1 MADKELNINI
11 RTLAD
16 TNGVDQT
23 AEALERVKAAGAGM
37 GEGLADGYEAA
48 LSHANAK
55 LDEFADAL
63 TDAGS
68 RMRAAFEENPGLKGV
83 IDEVSNGVLTVDE
96 LNKKFE
102 QLDDVFEVL
111 NNKSSTLDLGAKWG
125 DGLDENLQR
134 ILDAY
139 NKECDAADKAAEKTE
154 VAEERKQQVAGRTV
168 ERLEANNRR
177 AAASYDQLKSELDA
191 YIAKLEEARR
201 AGDNVA
207 QAGALKNIQ
216 DLERRI
222 KAAGKAGQLTSRQIR
237 GMAGQMTMAT
247 GRILAMTGSLRG
259 AIPFVRLF
267 GSTFKMA
274 MGPAGWVMM
283 AIEGTIMGV
292 ATLVSHFKKKS
303 DEVEKKVKE
312 RSESMQKLVADAK
325 ELEAELNNES
335 VLKKENDLTAQIAI
349 NRKIERDALK
359 AAGEEQKRLIDLESK
374 ILDEKAK
381 ADLLKVETDFYN
393 GKFGDPK
400 SKEAQRS
407 LDVAQEGIRADARRR
422 HRDEGVQRAEIDE
435 AKAKDYLRNAE
446 QEMAEVQSRLDA
458 LESSDIL
465 SANDRDIIVG
475 KIRELDLLRGKLLGE
490 AKKIRNNG
498 RPGNKLASR
507 DDLVE
512 SLDSLIYQGKK
523 GSNAVANRILEEAIG
538 NLGAWGKIDDLGA
551 VPNLQKQLKRSD
563 ESLMRSGADLST
575 DKARKVAYEAH
586 DKSLED
592 ARKAAETASD
602 AVVKAEND
610 LVTATNKLEEARA
623 VKAAQEATDNAQR
636 ARDEAK
642 NHYEDQNEEKDR
654 MWQAE
659 MRELSAQ
666 QDRLKGKIK
675 AQEDTIKDL
684 EKRTKDTQHPD
695 FTRPDQKNGVRDA
708 LKKVGK
714 EMAPDIK
721 QAMADGVVDEQ
732 EFQGLSRQ
740 FVEAVKSQG
749 LAYKGN
755 MAALVGYFR
764 TSLNLMQQQS
774 LDAASA
780 QRELAAMKKQLD
792 LVQREIKMVQSQRKN
807 SR

>member
-23 AEALERVKAAGAGM
+23 AEALERVKVAGSGM

-68 RMRAAFEENPGLKGV
+68 RMRVAFEENPGLKGV

-102 QLDDVFEVL
+102 QLDDVFDVL

-154 VAEERKQQVAGRTV
+154 VAEDRKQQVAGRTV

-177 AAASYDQLKSELDA
+177 AAASYEQLKSELDA

-222 KAAGKAGQLTSRQIR
+222 KAAGMAGQLTSRQIR

-247 GRILAMTGSLRG
+247 GRILAMTGSLRA

-303 DEVEKKVKE
+303 DEVEKNVKE
-312 RSESMQKLVADAK
+312 RSKSMQKLVADAK

-359 AAGEEQKRLIDLESK
+359 AAVEEQKRLIDLESK

-407 LDVAQEGIRADARRR
+407 LEVAQEGIRADARRR

-435 AKAKDYLRNAE
+435 AKAKDNLRTAE
-446 QEMAEVQSRLDA
+446 HEKAEVQSRLDD
-458 LESSDIL
+458 LVSSGIL
-465 SANDRDIIVG
+465 STDDREIIVG
-475 KIRELDLLRGKLLGE
+475 KIHELDLLRGKLLGE

-512 SLDSLIYQGKK
+512 SLDSLISRGK
-523 GSNAVANRILEEAIG
+523 GRNAVANRILEEAIG
-538 NLGAWGKIDDLGA
+538 NLGAREKIDDLGA
-551 VPNLQKQLKRSD
+551 VDNLKNQLKRSD
-563 ESLMRSGADLST
+563 EALKIRGADLST
-575 DKARKVAYEAH
+575 DKARKDAYEAH
-586 DKSLED
+586 DKSLEE

-623 VKAAQEATDNAQR
+623 VKAAQEATDNAQGV
-636 ARDEAK
+636 RDEAK
-642 NHYEDQNEEKDR
+642 NHYEDQNDEKDR

-659 MRELSAQ
+659 MRELNSQ
-666 QDRLKGKIK
+666 QDRVKGKIK
-675 AQEDTIKDL
+675 ALEDTIKYL
-684 EKRTKDTQHPD
+684 EKRSKDTQQHPD
-695 FTRPDQKNGVRDA
+695 FTRPGQKNGVRDA

-732 EFQGLSRQ
+732 EFRDLSRQ
-740 FVEAVKSQG
+740 FVDAVKSQG

-755 MAALVGYFR
+755 MAALMSYFR

-780 QRELAAMKKQLD
+780 QRDLAAMKKQLD
-792 LVQREIKMVQSQRKN
+792 LIQREIKMVQSQRKN
-807 SR
+807 QR